1 MREHEVPTHVQAED
15 RVLLWFTFP
24 QIVALT
30 AVCALSYGVY
40 RYAPLG
46 PAEAR
51 IALAV
56 VQGLAGVAM
65 IVGKIG
71 GRRLPL
77 VAADLLRFW
86 LGTRRYA
93 GPPADLVRSE
103 PPAPVQPAK
112 TGPGPLGLMA
122 RRALGRNTGENR
134 KRRKEDERGNKRRP
148 FRPHGWFGK
157 RRRRGAEET
166 EARRNK
172 RKKSPKTWQAVVA
185 AFALAAATLGL
196 PQPATADEHG
206 EGPGPPQDR
215 WRDEI
220 EFEVPE
226 PVPGRRI
233 YIEGLQVSGER
244 AEVTLRAATDLY
256 LRVRAYGG
264 DDGREQRY
272 WRSSR
277 LAQGEE
283 ATYSLPLHGPTPSL
297 TFSWVDGLAQ
307 AGAYTLEDA
316 QLPHPLPSVEGE
328 LCRLRVVSLAWAPGT
343 VNGTIRSDCVPVVE
357 EAVDLLTVAGYQSV
371 METAL
376 MDAQVTAISGSVSV
390 AAGGS
395 QASVPFV
402 AGGDTTFRV
411 DLAVGAAVHVVN
423 IEADLEASLSIA
435 RPPLVRLTRIPG
447 WTERRTETVV
457 LLRPG
462 VSRTVSET
470 VTVDHPGGTT
480 TEHVITAH
488 LSVPSEM
495 VDRQVTFTIL
505 HPERIEAEVVERW
518 PTARTRHESLEMGSS
533 IGSDKPFERLVL
545 PDAEPEP
552 LPAEQAPLTGEELN
566 EVLETLEGRR
576 PR

>member
-1 MREHEVPTHVQAED
+1 MA
-15 RVLLWFTFP
+15 
-24 QIVALT
+24 
-30 AVCALSYGVY
+30 AV
-40 RYAPLG
+40 
-46 PAEAR
+46 
-51 IALAV
+51 
-56 VQGLAGVAM
+56 
-65 IVGKIG
+65 
-71 GRRLPL
+71 
-77 VAADLLRFW
+77 
-86 LGTRRYA
+86 
-93 GPPADLVRSE
+93 
-103 PPAPVQPAK
+103 
-112 TGPGPLGLMA
+112 
-122 RRALGRNTGENR
+122 
-134 KRRKEDERGNKRRP
+134 
-148 FRPHGWFGK
+148 
-157 RRRRGAEET
+157 
-166 EARRNK
+166 
-172 RKKSPKTWQAVVA
+172 
-185 AFALAAATLGL
+185 ALAAATLGV
-196 PQPATADEHG
+196 PQTATADEHG
-206 EGPGPPQDR
+206 EGQGPPQDR

-233 YIEGLQVSGER
+233 YVEGLQVSGER

-277 LAQGEE
+277 LEQGEE

-328 LCRLRVVSLAWAPGT
+328 LCRLQVVSLGWTPGT
-343 VNGTIRSDCVPVVE
+343 VSGTIRSGCVPVVE

-376 MDAQVTAISGSVSV
+376 MEAQVTAIAGSVTV
-390 AAGGS
+390 AVGGS
-395 QASVPFV
+395 QSSVPFV
-402 AGGDTTFRV
+402 PGGDTTFRV
-411 DLAVGAAVHVVN
+411 DVAVGAAVHFVT

-447 WTERRTETVV
+447 WTEHRTETVA

-495 VDRQVTFTIL
+495 VDRQVTFTII
-505 HPERIEAEVVERW
+505 HPGRIEAEVVQRR
-518 PTARTRHESLEMGSS
+518 PIVRTRDESLEMGSS
-533 IGSDKPFERLVL
+533 IGSDKTFETLVL
-545 PDAEPEP
+545 PAAEPEP
-552 LPAEQAPLTGEELN
+552 IPAEQAPLTGEELN
-566 EVLETLEGRR
+566 EVLEALEGRR